1 MTRIVFLDR
10 GTMGPFKQPVRPAF
24 AHEWVEY
31 ERTRPE
37 EVVERLANCDVAI
50 SNKVAIRRDSLARLP
65 RLKMIAI
72 PATGYD
78 AFDIDACAER
88 GIIVC
93 NVRGY
98 AINTVPEHTFALILA
113 LRRSLPG
120 FRQDVIAGR
129 WQEADQFCLFSHP
142 ISNLAGAVL
151 GIFGE
156 GVIGQRVAKLGEAF
170 GMRTLFGAHKGVAG
184 LGPLYTPFDEVL
196 ATADVI
202 TLHCLLL
209 PSTRNMLA
217 MPEFRRMTKRPLIIN
232 CGRGGLVDE
241 ADLVEALDLGLISGI
256 GFDCL
261 TSEPPKPENPLEGH
275 GSAQRNRH
283 ASCRMGQRGS
293 RRSGVAPAH
302 QSYREFPCRP
312 AQQRDRRGRADDGSK
327 SHGWKLKVAKSLPSC
342 RATVAPA
349 TGQFRPSRPPFG
361 CVENRCNVQSRAA
374 NGTCRCPVN

>member
-10 GTMGPFKQPVRPAF
+10 GTMGLLEQLVRPAF

-31 ERTRPE
+31 DRTRPD
-37 EVVERLANCDVAI
+37 EVVERLANCDIAI
-50 SNKVAIRRDSLARLP
+50 SNKVPIRRDVIMRLP

-88 GIIVC
+88 GIVVS

-120 FRQDVIAGR
+120 FRRDVIGGK
-129 WQEADQFCLFSHP
+129 WQEANQFCFFAHP
-142 ISNLAGAVL
+142 INDLAGAVL

-170 GMRTLFGAHKGVAG
+170 GMRTLFGAHKGVSG

-202 TLHCLLL
+202 TLHCPLL
-209 PSTRNMLA
+209 PETRNMLA
-217 MPEFRRMTKRPLIIN
+217 MPEFRRMAKRPLIIN

-241 ADLVEALDLGLISGI
+241 ADLVEALDLGLVSGI

-261 TSEPPKPENPLEGH
+261 TSEPPRAGNPLLRVLDLPNVIVTPHVAWASMEALQAVWHQIVSHIENFHAGRPSNMI
-275 GSAQRNRH
+275 GS
-283 ASCRMGQRGS
+283 S
-293 RRSGVAPAH
+293 
-302 QSYREFPCRP
+302 
-312 AQQRDRRGRADDGSK
+312 
-327 SHGWKLKVAKSLPSC
+327 
-342 RATVAPA
+342 APA
-349 TGQFRPSRPPFG
+349 TAQTLVVNS
-361 CVENRCNVQSRAA
+361 QS
-374 NGTCRCPVN
+374 GS

>member
-1 MTRIVFLDR
+1 VSRRTVGVGGRFSPGAIGTQIAFDALDIPLIEAMRHAYDCAVQALQPANDRSIDMTRIVFLDR
-10 GTMGPFKQPVRPAF
+10 GTMGPTRQPVLPTF

-31 ERTRPE
+31 ERTRPD

-50 SNKVAIRRDSLARLP
+50 SNKVAIRRDSIERLP

-120 FRQDVIAGR
+120 FRQDVIAGK
-129 WQEADQFCLFSHP
+129 WQEADQFCFFSHP
-142 ISNLAGAVL
+142 INEIAGAVL

-196 ATADVI
+196 ANANVI
-202 TLHCLLL
+202 TLHCPLL

-241 ADLVEALDLGLISGI
+241 ADLVKALDFGLISGI

-261 TSEPPKPENPLEGH
+261 SSEPPKSEN
-275 GSAQRNRH
+275 
-283 ASCRMGQRGS
+283 
-293 RRSGVAPAH
+293 
-302 QSYREFPCRP
+302 
-312 AQQRDRRGRADDGSK
+312 
-327 SHGWKLKVAKSLPSC
+327 SLAWIS
-342 RATVAPA
+342 T
-349 TGQFRPSRPPFG
+349 
-361 CVENRCNVQSRAA
+361 EA
-374 NGTCRCPVN
+374 NHPNAER